1 MQSVSISLRCQ
12 LCMFQL
18 QSCCLKLFELVRFL
32 YSDVRA
38 FPTNPTMACLGLLP
52 FVWQQ
57 ADLSWLGGDVILDEV
72 L

>member
-1 MQSVSISLRCQ
+1 
-12 LCMFQL
+12 MFQL
-18 QSCCLKLFELVRFL
+18 QSCCLKLFEPVRFL